1 MEIMYV
7 VNSHNAAAG
16 ATPTAA
22 ADVDDDVVVSTT
34 TQAEVLRLG
43 GIDVQISYLELLDN
57 NIASRGALA
66 LGNSLGRH
74 NNLSLLTLKLDY
86 NTTLGD
92 EGCANLC
99 RGLRTNGTLKQ
110 VRCYG

>member
-1 MEIMYV
+1 M
-7 VNSHNAAAG
+7 
-16 ATPTAA
+16 
-22 ADVDDDVVVSTT
+22 
-34 TQAEVLRLG
+34 LRLG

-57 NIASRGALA
+57 NISARGALA

-92 EGCANLC
+92 EGVANLC
-99 RGLRTNGTLKQ
+99 RGLRTNASLKQ
-110 VRCYG
+110 VGITLKCYSVTILFTHIFCVSILLTSSCPVHSYT